1 MRAGGVAQAEEGTLF
16 PTRRKPTEDDQT
28 KENQTDRQNNTEPGG
43 GVPGWQRRTGAE
55 KAAPITL
62 E

>member
-1 MRAGGVAQAEEGTLF
+1 MAMGDQARAEPDTKTSQHSN
-16 PTRRKPTEDDQT
+16 RK
-28 KENQTDRQNNTEPGG
+28 